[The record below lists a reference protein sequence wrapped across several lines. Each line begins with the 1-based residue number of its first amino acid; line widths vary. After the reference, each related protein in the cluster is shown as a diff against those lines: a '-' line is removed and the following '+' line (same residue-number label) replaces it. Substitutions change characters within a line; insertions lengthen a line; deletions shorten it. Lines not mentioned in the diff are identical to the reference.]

1 MAGQSYRDLVVW
13 QKAMQLVTKT
23 YSVADTFP
31 KSEMFG
37 LASQLKR
44 AAISVPSNIAEG
56 QGRDSMK
63 EFLHHL
69 SIAYG
74 SLMEVETQ
82 IQIAA
87 NLSFIPQTQ
96 ADTLIDKCGEV
107 GRLLNGLL
115 RSLRNQ
121 PTDNRQPAT
130 KTYESIQTSRR
141 ASRLFILW

>member
-13 QKAMQLVTKT
+13 QKAMQLVTQT
-23 YSVADTFP
+23 YLVAEIFP
-31 KSEMFG
+31 KAEMFG

-56 QGRDSMK
+56 QGRDSIK

-96 ADTLIDKCGEV
+96 ADMLIDKCGEV

-115 RSLRNQ
+115 RSLRKQ
-121 PTDNRQPAT
+121 ATGNRQPT
-130 KTYESIQTSRR
+130 TDN
-141 ASRLFILW
+141 